1 MRISNS
7 FGDVVQDESA
17 RTPYEQLEAKT
28 VAGMLRD
35 MVKTLDPR
43 EVTILRARFG
53 LDGAPA
59 QTLDEVGRKVGL
71 TRERIRQLQNLA
83 LTKLRNM
90 IESVEAR
97 KT

>member
-1 MRISNS
+1 
-7 FGDVVQDESA
+7 
-17 RTPYEQLEAKT
+17 
-28 VAGMLRD
+28 

-53 LDGAPA
+53 LDGGPA